1 MKTYALTDMAGM
13 VRLGD
18 TVPAMRAALLE
29 EVDSL
34 RVVDDVEVEAPHS
47 GEVLVRVSHCGVCHS
62 DLHFVDGSLPA
73 ALPAILGHEAGGT
86 IEAVGPGVV
95 GLEEGDR
102 VLLTLRPPCGRCY
115 WCVRG
120 EFSICPTNAALTG
133 TLADGGTRLTHEG
146 RVVYRAG
153 TYVGAFAEQ
162 VVVSANGAVKVPAD
176 TPFDVAAV
184 LGCSVQTGVGAVL
197 NTVRVPAGA
206 TVLVVGLG
214 GVGVSIVQ
222 GARIAG
228 ATRVIGVDPVA
239 ERRST
244 AEPFGL
250 TDTIDPGGTD
260 VATACLELTDGIG
273 VDYAFEAVGRG
284 SLVEGCIA
292 ATRPGGTTV
301 MVGVPRIDD
310 MLTIH
315 AITFGLSEKKLV
327 GCFLGSSNPH
337 RDFPR
342 LLELWRAG
350 RLDLEGMITARRPL
364 DEVSTAFDDMKA
376 GVGLRTV
383 IAL

>member
-1 MKTYALTDMAGM
+1 MPG
-13 VRLGD
+13 
-18 TVPAMRAALLE
+18 MRAALLE

-34 RVVDDVEVEAPHS
+34 RVVDDVEIESPQT
-47 GEVLVRVSHCGVCHS
+47 GEVRVRISHCGVCHS
-62 DLHFVDGSLPA
+62 DLHYVDGSLPA
-73 ALPAILGHEAGGT
+73 ALPAVLGHEAGGT
-86 IEAVGPGVV
+86 VEAVGAGVS

-120 EFSICPTNAALTG
+120 EFSICPVNASLTG
-133 TLADGGTRLTHEG
+133 TLADGGTRLSHQG
-146 RVVYRAG
+146 RTVYRAG
-153 TYVGAFAEQ
+153 TYVSAFAEQ
-162 VVVSANGAVKVPAD
+162 AVVSANGAVKVPAD
-176 TPFDVAAV
+176 TPFEVAAV

-197 NTVRVPAGA
+197 NTAKVPAGA

-222 GARIAG
+222 GARLAG
-228 ATRVIGVDPVA
+228 AARIIGVDPVA

-250 TDTIDPGGTD
+250 TDTVDPSSTD
-260 VATACLELTDGIG
+260 VASACLELTGGIG

-301 MVGVPRIDD
+301 MVGVPRIEDQ
-310 MLTIH
+310 LTVH
-315 AITFGLSEKKLV
+315 AILFGLTEKKLM

-337 RDFPR
+337 REFPR
-342 LLELWRAG
+342 LLELWRTG

-364 DEVSTAFDDMKA
+364 DEVAAAFDDMKA

-383 IAL
+383 LAL